1 MPVWS
6 TTNPLAKSCRCGRVT
21 ASLPTT
27 VSHMSIGPHDRR
39 TNPGSAEMR
48 MHELSSGMRL
58 PRAPQLTASILYM
71 RRQRGKRRKGR
82 RGVTDSTAAI
92 AGRCEREQ
100 RPSITIGITTS
111 ARPLATV
118 AGKRP
123 ICTGTPTR
131 FQYRVYTLRC
141 ASPPGT
147 RRQHTGTSTALFSA
161 AVPDLR
167 SQKAPPQRRWR
178 RQPVQPSPNSPL
190 VHANGDLRSTPPRT
204 SGQSQSPGNTSPPP
218 FSATSSVNNRHSRCR
233 AAGSRDTAAPP
244 RGDLPT

>member
-1 MPVWS
+1 MCQYGARQTRLPKADVAAELQPVSQQLFLICLFTWIRLELS
-6 TTNPLAKSCRCGRVT
+6 NQSPASMGCT
-21 ASLPTT
+21 A
-27 VSHMSIGPHDRR
+27 VEKWPHDRR

-58 PRAPQLTASILYM
+58 PRAPPLTASILYM

-82 RGVTDSTAAI
+82 RGVTDSTTAI

-147 RRQHTGTSTALFSA
+147 RRQHAGTSTALFRA
-161 AVPDLR
+161 AVPDSR
-167 SQKAPPQRRWR
+167 SQKAPLQRRWR
-178 RQPVQPSPNSPL
+178 RQPAHPSPKSPL
-190 VHANGDLRSTPPRT
+190 VHANGDLSSTPPRT
-204 SGQSQSPGNTSPPP
+204 SGQP
-218 FSATSSVNNRHSRCR
+218 
-233 AAGSRDTAAPP
+233 
-244 RGDLPT
+244 